1 MVSNSHK
8 TLEELKNGRTVE
20 LKVYEVK
27 PGGWKPFLH
36 YWRKI
41 VKLRKAAGF
50 KVEFAVADIPGR
62 RFVWGV
68 SLDGD
73 FNTQNTD
80 YLTGEDRLAA
90 NVISDYV
97 GMFEIPKVVHIPIE

>member
-1 MVSNSHK
+1 MDTNIK
-8 TLEELKNGRTVE
+8 TLDELTQGPTIE

-27 PGGWKPFLH
+27 AGSWKQFLY

-50 KVEFAVADIPGR
+50 RVEFAVADIPGN

-68 SLDGD
+68 SFQGD
-73 FNTQNTD
+73 FTSQNTS
-80 YLTGEDRLAA
+80 YLHGEDRMAA

-97 GMFEIPKVVHIPIE
+97 AAFEIPKVVNIPIA

>member
-1 MVSNSHK
+1 MSNPAK
-8 TLEELKNGRTVE
+8 TLEELEHGPTVE

-27 PGGWKPFLH
+27 PGRWHEFLH
-36 YWRKI
+36 NWRKI
-41 VKLRKAAGF
+41 VKLREAAGF

-73 FNTQNTD
+73 FNSENVK
-80 YLTGEDRLAA
+80 YLGGDDRRAA

-97 GMFEIPKVVHIPIE
+97 EKFEIPRVVYIPID

>member
-1 MVSNSHK
+1 MSNVK
-8 TLEELKNGRTVE
+8 TLDELKDGRTVE

-27 PGGWKPFLH
+27 PGKWKEFLH
-36 YWRKI
+36 CWRKI

-68 SLDGD
+68 SMDGD
-73 FNTQNTD
+73 FVAENTN
-80 YLTGEDRLAA
+80 YLTSEDRIAA

-97 GMFEIPKVVHIPIE
+97 GMFEIPKVVYIPID